1 MSKNKRY
8 LLVVEDDKCLQ
19 GQLRWAFEDFEV
31 VISGDRPIDLIAADT
46 DRLVGIDGRLEDLD
60 REDRPATLVP
70 LISDRWGKQFR
81 WHGGSDMPENERQQL
96 REIIRIAHA
105 RGQRVR
111 FWATPEDPACWREL
125 AAGGVDL
132 IGTDRLGDL
141 ARFLEEQPGQ

>member
-1 MSKNKRY
+1 MCEA
-8 LLVVEDDKCLQ
+8 LLATIKFTHSSA
-19 GQLRWAFEDFEV
+19 GAALRHPV
-31 VISGDRPIDLIAADT
+31 KIRRT
-46 DRLVGIDGRLEDLD
+46 Q
-60 REDRPATLVP
+60 PASFSTLVP
-70 LISDRWGKQFR
+70 LISDRWGKKSR

-96 REIIRIAHA
+96 HEIVRIAHA

-125 AAGGVDL
+125 TAAGVDL